1 MIIYLFNII
10 VWTWI
15 YCICKNKKRALI
27 YNIIILF
34 LLMGLRSYNI
44 GTDTEGYCI
53 NYVNYIFK
61 DWKNILQLSFS
72 IGDMNYGFLILNK
85 FLSEISSSY
94 TFYLLCISGIISF
107 SLYKFLKI
115 FSCNSIMSLIILLS
129 LGFIFFF
136 MSGIKQT
143 LAIAFILLAY
153 IKLREN
159 KILNF
164 ILLVL
169 LATSFHNTALIVLIC
184 LPIYKLNLRRMY
196 ILLIPLIA
204 GSGIIFQNKIS
215 SFFQLLVFKGKYRV
229 YGTDYVAVNNLTGL
243 YIQIIIV
250 FVVIILIGYRLKED
264 SNLQF
269 FISIYSIGIFFQAL
283 TPVIA
288 EFFRISMYFSIISS
302 VMLPYTVKY
311 SKIKQ
316 KRLVYISMGIVFIFY
331 FLVANIN
338 NTAMIPYEFFGE
350 IKNNIGD

>member
-15 YCICKNKKRALI
+15 YFICKNKKRALI

-61 DWKNILQLSFS
+61 EWKNILQLSFS

-107 SLYKFLKI
+107 SLYKFLKR
-115 FSCNSIMSLIILLS
+115 FSYNFIMSLIILLA

-184 LPIYKLNLRRMY
+184 LPIYKLKLKRMY

-204 GSGIIFQNKIS
+204 GSAIMFQSKIS
-215 SFFQLLVFKGKYRV
+215 SFFQLLVFEGKYGI

-243 YIQIIIV
+243 YIQIVIA
-250 FVVIILIGYRLKED
+250 FVVIILIGSRLKED
-264 SNLQF
+264 ENLQF

-302 VMLPYTVKY
+302 VMLPYSIKF

-316 KRLVYISMGIVFIFY
+316 KRLIYLIMSLFFIFY
-331 FLVANIN
+331 FLFTNRNNIS
-338 NTAMIPYEFFGE
+338 MIPYEFFWQIE
-350 IKNNIGD
+350 NNIGV